1 MKLTKSRVFTN
12 TPDSTLDGAVFYP
25 PRKFVQ
31 PAFRRRYST
40 LY

>member
-12 TPDSTLDGAVFYP
+12 TQDSTLDGAVFYP
-25 PRKFVQ
+25 PRKFAR
-31 PAFRRRYST
+31 PTFRRRHST